1 MKTEDLR
8 HESWHINTDNFDCAV
23 DLAAS
28 EIDTTCAQ
36 AKIVFADK
44 LSVGDVEA
52 AKAIALEIKALA
64 GLKVELEQ
72 QRHAIHAVLGQH
84 GIQQPSPPAP
94 VQHGVPEVPAPIT
107 ASTIDRA
114 DQVLA
119 ASRPVI
125 QGRKCLVVEFPD
137 GETVSGATS
146 DEAFVRA
153 LTKIGL
159 DEVMRLAFIPCGVDL
174 VSYTRSDRFT
184 QDKVGQYY
192 VMTQLSPE
200 SKLSHLRAISG
211 RLGLNLKAKI
221 Q

>member
-1 MKTEDLR
+1 MKTEKLR
-8 HESWHINTDNFDCAV
+8 HEDRRINTDNFDCAV

-36 AKIVFADK
+36 AKTVFADK

-52 AKAIALEIKALA
+52 AKAIAFEIKALA

-84 GIQQPSPPAP
+84 GIQQPSP
-94 VQHGVPEVPAPIT
+94 PAPIT

-159 DEVMRLAFIPCGVDL
+159 EEVMRLAFIPCGVDL